1 MADAATAHAGDPSV
15 GAARIGGP
23 PLAST
28 KPPIL
33 AARDV
38 HRTYRFGQVEVPV
51 LRGASISIAPGEWVA
66 ILGQSGSGKS
76 TLMHLLGGLDRP
88 DAGRGTV
95 EFEGA
100 PVSLGAGRSLDR
112 YRNRDV
118 GFVFQFYH
126 LLPEL
131 TVLENAWLPGLVGG
145 FFGHARAAAARR
157 RAQELLEIA
166 GLSHRLRHRPA
177 ELSGGERQRVAI
189 ARALVNGPRVLLAD
203 EPTGNLDATTGAS
216 ILELI
221 ASQHAQG
228 LTVAM
233 VTHDAAV
240 AARAQRV
247 VHLRDGQVVDG

>member
-1 MADAATAHAGDPSV
+1 MAEATPSHPGESSGDAGRTGRPPSAATAP
-15 GAARIGGP
+15 
-23 PLAST
+23 T
-28 KPPIL
+28 IL

-51 LRGASISIAPGEWVA
+51 LRGASIEIGRGEWVA

-95 EFEGA
+95 EFDGRT
-100 PVSLGAGRSLDR
+100 VNLGAGRSLDR

-131 TVLENAWLPGLVGG
+131 SVLENACLPGLVGG
-145 FFGHARAAAARR
+145 WFGHARAAAARR
-157 RAQELLEIA
+157 RAGELLEQA

-216 ILELI
+216 ILDLI
-221 ASQHAQG
+221 AAQHAEG

-233 VTHDAAV
+233 VTHDASV

-247 VHLRDGQVVDG
+247 VHLRDGQVVHD

>member
-1 MADAATAHAGDPSV
+1 M
-15 GAARIGGP
+15 
-23 PLAST
+23 
-28 KPPIL
+28 L
-33 AARDV
+33 AALEV

-51 LRGASISIAPGEWVA
+51 LRGASISIAQGEWVA

-88 DAGRGTV
+88 DEGRGTI
-95 EFEGA
+95 EFEGRA
-100 PVSLGAGRSLDR
+100 VNLGAGRSLDR

-131 TVLENAWLPGLVGG
+131 SVLENACLPGLVGG
-145 FFGHARAAAARR
+145 WFGHARAAAARR
-157 RAQELLEIA
+157 RAEELLDQA

-189 ARALVNGPRVLLAD
+189 VRALVNGPRVLLAD

-216 ILELI
+216 ILDLI
-221 ASQHAQG
+221 AAQHAQG

-233 VTHDAAV
+233 VTHDATV
-240 AARAQRV
+240 AARAHRV
-247 VHLRDGQVVDG
+247 VHLRDGQVVEG